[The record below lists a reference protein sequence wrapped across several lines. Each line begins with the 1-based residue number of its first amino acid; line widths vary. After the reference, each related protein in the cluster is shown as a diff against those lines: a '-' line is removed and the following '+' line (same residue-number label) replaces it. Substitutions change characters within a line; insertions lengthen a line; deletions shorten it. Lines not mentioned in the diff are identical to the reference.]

1 MCVKVAA
8 VTSRTLAQSLLQSA
22 CPCRFVPSPEMTRV
36 LLSRWNGVKAWSMH
50 LLTQIPLRASRRG
63 RHSDF
68 FTHGSEDFL
77 VNWLKSSKAEL
88 RRKTL
93 AMFY

>member
-1 MCVKVAA
+1 
-8 VTSRTLAQSLLQSA
+8 
-22 CPCRFVPSPEMTRV
+22 
-36 LLSRWNGVKAWSMH
+36 MH